1 MRAEVRALAR
11 GSGVTG
17 RIAQDHSRRVG
28 GHVSPVWRKSSY
40 SSSDGGE
47 CVEVATWRKSS
58 YSNNEGG
65 MCVEV
70 APIADTLTGVRDSK
84 VPDSPHLE
92 FPAARWAAFVSAS
105 SR

>member
-1 MRAEVRALAR
+1 M
-11 GSGVTG
+11 ST
-17 RIAQDHSRRVG
+17 
-28 GHVSPVWRKSSY
+28 KN
-40 SSSDGGE
+40 
-47 CVEVATWRKSS
+47 WRKSS

-70 APIADTLTGVRDSK
+70 ASWRKSSHSDSDTLAGVRDSK